1 MPKNDEFKS
10 FDSKG
15 MSSNEEIQHWE
26 KAIKS
31 NTSRGRNFK
40 LGSISFK
47 LNGAQVKGLEI
58 EKDSIEREFG
68 MPVSYEQA
76 AVKLFIDRCTM
87 NLVGHCMVDGG
98 RTLWKVENPEAAKKL
113 AAKEAK
119 AAKAAAAKA
128 KK

>member
-1 MPKNDEFKS
+1 MPKNDEFKM

-15 MSSNEEIQHWE
+15 MSSDEEIQHWV
-26 KAIKS
+26 KQIKS

-58 EKDSIEREFG
+58 EKDNIEREFG

-76 AVKLFIDRCTM
+76 AVKLFLDRCTM
-87 NLVGHCMVDGG
+87 NLVSQCMVSGG
-98 RTLWKVENPEAAKKL
+98 RALWELENPEAAKKL

-119 AAKAAAAKA
+119 AIKAAAAKA